1 VEKRKNTP
9 RKKKGAQPLMIIGF
23 NVSKIINTPLKRKVP
38 SFRRKRGFDVS
49 KIRNTTLKRK
59 RAQPLTKKEALVF
72 QK

>member
-1 VEKRKNTP
+1 
-9 RKKKGAQPLMIIGF
+9 MIIGF